1 MSNQWFAFIESNTT
15 GTGKQ
20 FLKAARKARLCPA
33 LLTADPTRYQDFDD
47 SLVKVVTVNTNS
59 ESAVF
64 EKCRSMRAAD
74 GGLAGVWSSSE
85 YYIGI
90 AANIAQRMNL
100 PGPSPTA
107 VRNCRNKERQLES
120 LSDAGVLV
128 PSFRGVSSIRGAIA
142 AASQL
147 GWPVIVKPIK
157 GTGSV
162 GVKLCWTED
171 EVRQHARALLG
182 QRRNERGQGVLRRI
196 LVEEYVVGQE
206 YSVETFNTEIVGITK
221 KHLGAAP
228 YFVEVGHDYP
238 ADLGK
243 RDLAALAQVSRDA
256 LSALGLNW
264 GPAHIELRLTS
275 RGPSIIEVN
284 PRLAGGFIP
293 ELLRLA
299 NGIDLVS
306 ATVRLAAG
314 RPVKLA
320 AKRNEYASIR
330 FVLPHI
336 SGTLVGVSGWHEAAR
351 GNNIAQMQ
359 LYVAKGALIQIRSD
373 FRDRLGHVI
382 SVASKAANAIS
393 AVERAS
399 AYLDLK
405 IDPATA
411 GTNWEGQ

>member
-1 MSNQWFAFIESNTT
+1 MMSNQWFAFIESNTT

-20 FLKAARKARLCPA
+20 FLTAARKARLCPA
-33 LLTADPTRYQDFDD
+33 LLTADPTRYQGFDD
-47 SLVKVVTVNTNS
+47 SLVKVVTVNTSS

-64 EKCRSMRAAD
+64 EKCRSMRAAA

-85 YYIGI
+85 YYIGM
-90 AANIAQRMNL
+90 AANIARRMNL

-107 VRNCRNKERQLES
+107 VRNCRNKELES

-128 PSFRGVSSIRGAIA
+128 PSCRGVSSIRGAIA

-171 EVRQHARALLG
+171 EVRQHARALLR

-196 LVEEYVVGQE
+196 LVQEYVVGQE
-206 YSVETFNTEIVGITK
+206 YSVETFNTEIVGITR

-238 ADLGK
+238 AALGK

-256 LSALGLNW
+256 LSALGLGW
-264 GPAHIELRLTS
+264 GPAHIELRLTPK
-275 RGPSIIEVN
+275 GPSIIEVN

-293 ELLRLA
+293 ELVRLA
-299 NGIDLVS
+299 TGIDLVS

-314 RPVKLA
+314 RPVKLV
-320 AKRNEYASIR
+320 AKHREYASIR
-330 FVLPHI
+330 FVLPH
-336 SGTLVGVSGWHEAAR
+336 SNGTLVGVSGWHEAAR
-351 GNNIAQMQ
+351 GKNIAQAQ
-359 LYVAKGALIQIRSD
+359 LYVAKGATIQIRSD

-382 SVASKAANAIS
+382 SVAAKAANAIS

-405 IDPATA
+405 IDPSTA
-411 GTNWEGQ
+411 GSNGDGQ